1 MERMNSGNV
10 GIVNTEHNFIKIS
23 EVTIIYREFFAR
35 NNFSMGK
42 ITVNIKIYK
51 KAKIKIYKIPKK

>member
-1 MERMNSGNV
+1 
-10 GIVNTEHNFIKIS
+10 
-23 EVTIIYREFFAR
+23 
-35 NNFSMGK
+35 MGK